1 MKKMIMKTMV
11 AFAAIALLSAPAFAG
26 ERPEFDTVGCDA
38 SNYFNDKVDQIVVD
52 NNVENGLQINAY
64 SDFMDVC
71 YCCDCDECD
80 DDCVPYE
87 YFKQTAG
94 QAKPD
99 PCFPEYMSHLV
110 DAWNSAEFTWQI
122 VLQLKPDTDLDIN
135 IRDCVLKMNSQT
147 PFGEGP
153 FEGAIQTGR
162 YMMPWGQVFWLVDS
176 NPRITVKAYPG
187 QYATAGFP
195 DGGFTLT
202 GRTTPGLDSV
212 LLDDVL
218 YTSKGVWE
226 ESIVVI
232 MPETGV
238 VNPAGETEYRLKQGD
253 KINIEVKVPGTNTA
267 DVYYGKDNVTIKYVG
282 ITGTAY
288 LNAVP
293 CN

>member
-1 MKKMIMKTMV
+1 M
-11 AFAAIALLSAPAFAG
+11 
-26 ERPEFDTVGCDA
+26 
-38 SNYFNDKVDQIVVD
+38 
-52 NNVENGLQINAY
+52 ENGRAINAY
-64 SDFMDVC
+64 SDFMNVWDYDTCV
-71 YCCDCDECD
+71 DNCDECD
-80 DDCVPYE
+80 PME

-162 YMMPWGQVFWLVDS
+162 YMMPWGQVFWLIDS
-176 NPRITVKAYPG
+176 NPRITVKALPG
-187 QYATAGFP
+187 RYHTAGFP
-195 DGGFTLT
+195 CEGFTLT
-202 GRTTPGLDSV
+202 ARTTPALANV
-212 LLDDVL
+212 LLNQML
-218 YTSKGVWE
+218 YTSKGMWE
-226 ESIVVI
+226 ESIVVV

-238 VNPAGETEYRLKQGD
+238 VNAAGETEYRLKQGD
-253 KINIEVKVPGTNTA
+253 KINIQVQVPGTNTA
-267 DVYYGKDNVTIKYVG
+267 DIYYGKDNVAIKYVG
-282 ITGTAY
+282 ITGTGY

-293 CN
+293 CD